1 MMLLILIGI
10 IDMRKFLGLLI
21 FISSAAYTQ
30 ELDSLETDTVEI
42 LPKHLVGGF
51 VELGIS
57 QRPGPAGNASMRNV
71 GLGLR
76 YDRYEL
82 EYHVNVFSG
91 DYVERLIFPNS
102 FALLYAHG
110 GFKLSYYLYESDYF
124 NMAPFISYQLG
135 DMVWERSDTKEDFL
149 RDTFSISMVGLKIE
163 SPCLRYLRPEVEIG
177 YQRASN
183 FDLPSLNAETFTGF
197 FLGFNVKLGY
207 FNQ

>member
-91 DYVERLIFPNS
+91 DYIERLIFPNS
-102 FALLYAHG
+102 F
-110 GFKLSYYLYESDYF
+110 KLIPSSHFVSPTEPNLPL
-124 NMAPFISYQLG
+124 PFQEAS
-135 DMVWERSDTKEDFL
+135 TC
-149 RDTFSISMVGLKIE
+149 TTPSIS
-163 SPCLRYLRPEVEIG
+163 
-177 YQRASN
+177 
-183 FDLPSLNAETFTGF
+183 
-197 FLGFNVKLGY
+197 
-207 FNQ
+207 